1 MAIQGPTSTLLVDET
16 VVSIANEARLKRRPA
31 ALRQTPGVAPPLN
44 GSPKTAARHRRRR
57 EELLRVAAEL
67 FAERGFAGTS
77 TTDIADA
84 LGIKGGSIYYYIE
97 SKEALLFELMEDIY
111 GLLLDALEHVLT
123 SDAPTLDK
131 LGRLIDLH
139 VTGMAEHRD
148 RGALILNEA
157 RSLGPEH
164 RAVVD
169 RHAATY
175 ENGLADIIVQGQK
188 EGVIDPTLDPK
199 VVTKALL
206 GAGNWIN
213 RWYREGGAW
222 SPADISRQYAR
233 IFLSGLAPGAVPAV

>member
-1 MAIQGPTSTLLVDET
+1 MAAG
-16 VVSIANEARLKRRPA
+16 
-31 ALRQTPGVAPPLN
+31 
-44 GSPKTAARHRRRR
+44 
-57 EELLRVAAEL
+57 L
-67 FAERGFAGTS
+67 FAEKGFVGTS

-111 GLLLDALEHVLT
+111 GLLLASLDNILT
-123 SDAPTLDK
+123 SDASSLEK

-157 RSLGPEH
+157 RSLTPEH
-164 RAVVD
+164 RAVVE

-175 ENGLADIIVQGQK
+175 EDGLADVIVQGQA
-188 EGVIDPTLDPK
+188 EGVIDPALDPK

-222 SPADISRQYAR
+222 SPSDLSRQYAR
-233 IFLSGLAPGAVPAV
+233 IFLSGLAPGIPTAG